1 MFKLENKDD
10 TEAEALITEN
20 LICPITGITYRVEKF
35 CTPTSVQ
42 QCRNCQSFG
51 HSAKTCRYKAK
62 CLICGESH
70 HHKGCPNKER
80 KQPKCVNCKGP
91 YVASYK
97 GRPTYK
103 NQAFRHH
110 MMDSQKSYASF
121 LNIWVKTQL
130 PHNPRIRHSHFR
142 PNNL

>member
-42 QCRNCQSFG
+42 QCWNCQSFG

-62 CLICGESH
+62 CLICGERH

-103 NQAFRHH
+103 KQAFRHH

-121 LNIWVKTQL
+121 LNI
-130 PHNPRIRHSHFR
+130 
-142 PNNL
+142 